1 MSYIQTIHEPQ
12 AQGQLA
18 DLYAR
23 FANPD
28 GSVDNVLKLHAL
40 NPESLEAHCNL
51 YKQACHRPS
60 PVSRIE
66 REIIACVV
74 SRINGCAYCL
84 GHHSR
89 GLRRLLPDDR
99 KALADQLIAG
109 DHTELTARE
118 HALANYADKLTRA
131 PASVSAADIDT
142 LRAAGL
148 SDREILDAAQVIG
161 YFAYANRIVLGLGAC
176 PEEEQNEPRP

>member
-1 MSYIQTIHEPQ
+1 MSYIQTIDESQ
-12 AQGQLA
+12 ADGQLA

-23 FANPD
+23 FSNPD

-74 SRINGCAYCL
+74 SRINGCGYCL
-84 GHHSR
+84 SHHSR
-89 GLRRLLPDDR
+89 GLGRLLPEAR

-109 DHTELTARE
+109 DHADLTPRE
-118 HALANYADKLTRA
+118 RAIAGYAEKLTRE
-131 PASVSAADIDT
+131 PASITQANIDA

-148 SDREILDAAQVIG
+148 GDREILDTAQVVG

-176 PEEEQNEPRP
+176 LEDESPDH